1 MRDLPKCGE
10 FYRDF
15 QRRPYQI
22 VSVAEHQLTGE
33 LLVIYQALYDE
44 FKVYAGTPDS
54 FLSEEEYAKYSDA
67 ARKYR
72 FEKMTIGEK
81 TSERAALE
89 KPLFQEEA
97 FLRPQA
103 AAAERQAGS
112 NDKMMEFFDT
122 DDFDTR
128 YNILVSMRDSITDTQ
143 INNMAV
149 VLDVVIPEGDL
160 DDRYEQLKTCLRT
173 RQRYESCRLR

>member
-1 MRDLPKCGE
+1 MRDLPKSGDL
-10 FYRDF
+10 YRDF

-67 ARKYR
+67 ARRYR
-72 FEKMTIGEK
+72 FEKVPVNEK
-81 TSERAALE
+81 ASERTDTE
-89 KPLFQEEA
+89 KPLFQEES
-97 FLRPQA
+97 FLSPTA
-103 AAAERQAGS
+103 AGTDRQTEG

-122 DDFDTR
+122 DDYDTR

-149 VLDVVIPEGDL
+149 ALDVVIPEGDL